1 MSVPST
7 GWVPVDGGATREVG
21 LSMSSEIGPSRG
33 GWRGKIRGSFHEV
46 GPSPDGA
53 ACERGDGE
61 TAAGWWWRACPD
73 SRAREVGS
81 RYVIRDRPVPWRV
94 AGQDPGFFHGV
105 GPSPDGAARERD
117 NGETVA
123 GQYLASPS

>member
-33 GWRGKIRGSFHEV
+33 GWRGRIRVSSTGWARRLT
-46 GPSPDGA
+46 GPHASVVTARRLPG
-53 ACERGDGE
+53 GGGE
-61 TAAGWWWRACPD
+61 PVMIPGPVRWGP
-73 SRAREVGS
+73 

-117 NGETVA
+117 NGEAVA

>member
-33 GWRGKIRGSFHEV
+33 GWRGRIRGSFHGV
-46 GPSPDGA
+46 GPSSDGA
-53 ACERGDGE
+53 ARERGDGE

-81 RYVIRDRPVPWRV
+81 RVCHPRSARPVEGGGAGSGFLPRGGPV
-94 AGQDPGFFHGV
+94 A
-105 GPSPDGAARERD
+105 
-117 NGETVA
+117 
-123 GQYLASPS
+123 